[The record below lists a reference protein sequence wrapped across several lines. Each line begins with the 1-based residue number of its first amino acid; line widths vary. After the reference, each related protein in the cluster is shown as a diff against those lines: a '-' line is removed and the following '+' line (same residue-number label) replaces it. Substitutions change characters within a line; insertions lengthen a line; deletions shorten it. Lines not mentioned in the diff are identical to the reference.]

1 MAIVQNDPVR
11 IEREAVPIIEEIAT
25 VGKRSH
31 VAETV
36 QAHTVIHEHEQPIDV
51 QLSSSVI
58 TVERVPVNQFIDG
71 PIPDRQDGDTT
82 IISVIEEVAVVEM
95 RLKLVE
101 EVRITRRTKTHM
113 QHDTV
118 TVRRQDVTIERRTPD
133 DQSGNDLAD
142 R

>member
-1 MAIVQNDPVR
+1 MVMVQNDPVR
-11 IEREAVPIIEEIAT
+11 IDREAVPMVEESAT
-25 VGKRSH
+25 VGKQSH

-36 QAHTVIHEHEQPIDV
+36 QARTVIHRREQPIDL
-51 QLSSSVI
+51 QLSSSAI
-58 TVERVPVNQFIDG
+58 TIERVPVNRFIDD

-101 EVRITRRTKTHM
+101 EVRITRRIET
-113 QHDTV
+113 QRLRDTV
-118 TVRRQDVTIERRTPD
+118 TVRRQDVTIERRTSD
-133 DQSGNDLAD
+133 DPSGNDLAD

>member
-1 MAIVQNDPVR
+1 MVMVQNDPVR
-11 IEREAVPIIEEIAT
+11 IEREAVPIIEESAT
-25 VGKRSH
+25 VGKQSH
-31 VAETV
+31 VTETV
-36 QAHTVIHEHEQPIDV
+36 QVRTVIHEREQPIDV
-51 QLSSSVI
+51 QLSSSAI
-58 TVERVPVNQFIDG
+58 TIERVPVNRFIDD

-101 EVRITRRTKTHM
+101 EVRITRRTET
-113 QHDTV
+113 QRLHDTV

-133 DQSGNDLAD
+133 DRSGNDLTD